1 MSALDLLAL
10 IFLGV
15 GAVGLIALFLAH
27 MIRLWL
33 ASRGRG

>member
-10 IFLGV
+10 VFLGV
-15 GAVGLIALFLAH
+15 GAVGLIALFVAH

-33 ASRGRG
+33 VARGRG